1 MAIIINIVLNLFSGF
16 FTLTGRAAFILCI
29 ISYIVSYLAAFVHL
43 VMTPWDFLVWLFN
56 TNWRTTDFQAS
67 LVSLIISVAA
77 GLVARIFDLITL
89 FAENA
94 ESWCDRHRVSM

>member
-16 FTLTGRAAFILCI
+16 FSLIGRAAFIIWLITYTVGC
-29 ISYIVSYLAAFVHL
+29 LAGFVLL

-89 FAENA
+89 FAENT
-94 ESWCDRHRVSM
+94 ESWCDRHRISK